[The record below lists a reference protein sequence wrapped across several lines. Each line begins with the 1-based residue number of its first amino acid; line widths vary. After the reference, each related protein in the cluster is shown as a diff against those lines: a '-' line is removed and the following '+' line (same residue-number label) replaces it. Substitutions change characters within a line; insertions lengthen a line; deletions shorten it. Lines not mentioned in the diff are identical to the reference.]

1 MFSDI
6 FSITFRNLLRPKFFL
21 LRFQLHS
28 LSAVSWTACLTL
40 VSLCHLLLC
49 ELRQS

>member
-6 FSITFRNLLRPKFFL
+6 FSITFRDLLRPKLFF
-21 LRFQLHS
+21 LRFQPHS

-40 VSLCHLLLC
+40 VSLWRLLLR
-49 ELRQS
+49 ELR